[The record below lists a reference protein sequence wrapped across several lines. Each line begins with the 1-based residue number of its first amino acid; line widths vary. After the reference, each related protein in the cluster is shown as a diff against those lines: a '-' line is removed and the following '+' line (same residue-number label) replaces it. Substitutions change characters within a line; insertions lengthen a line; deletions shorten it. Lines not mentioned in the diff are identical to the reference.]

1 MDDKIDKLLVIIMDN
16 TNICSDKM
24 PSTSQHTIQIMVSV
38 FFLQKFPSLIDPK
51 IAYFWHLLF

>member
-1 MDDKIDKLLVIIMDN
+1 MDDKIDKQLVIIMDD

-38 FFLQKFPSLIDPK
+38 FFSAKVSFLDRF
-51 IAYFWHLLF
+51 